1 MTMAKK
7 AAKTSAVKENVK
19 ETAKEVAPVVKE
31 TVKEAAATV
40 KAVAAEA
47 KEAVKKAPAKK
58 PAAKRTTAK
67 KAVEPKME
75 VHFQFAGKDIL
86 AKSVLDQAVEAY
98 KSTHKDVEIKKVEL
112 YIVAEEGAAYYVVN
126 GEASDDFK
134 GYAVIEKSFRTEIM
148 KKRLVGG

>member
-7 AAKTSAVKENVK
+7 AAKTSAVKENVKETVK

-58 PAAKRTTAK
+58 AA
-67 KAVEPKME
+67 EPKME
-75 VHFQFAGKDIL
+75 VHFQFAGKDVL
-86 AKSVLDQAVEAY
+86 AKSVLDKAVEAY
-98 KSTHKDVEIKKVEL
+98 KNTHKDAEIKEVEL

-126 GEASDDFK
+126 GEASDDFR
-134 GYAVIEKSFRTEIM
+134 VI
-148 KKRLVGG
+148 L

>member
-75 VHFQFAGKDIL
+75 VHFQFTGKDIL

-134 GYAVIEKSFRTEIM
+134 VM
-148 KKRLVGG
+148 L

>member
-7 AAKTSAVKENVK
+7 AVKTSTVK
-19 ETAKEVAPVVKE
+19 ETVKEAAPVVKE

-58 PAAKRTTAK
+58 PATKRASAK
-67 KAVEPKME
+67 KAAEPKME
-75 VHFQFAGKDIL
+75 VHFQFAGKDVL
-86 AKSVLDQAVEAY
+86 AKSVLDKAVEAY
-98 KSTHKDVEIKKVEL
+98 KNTHKNAEIKEVEL
-112 YIVAEEGAAYYVVN
+112 YVVAEEGAAYYVVN

-134 GYAVIEKSFRTEIM
+134 VI
-148 KKRLVGG
+148 L

>member
-7 AAKTSAVKENVK
+7 AAKTSAVKRKCKGNRK
-19 ETAKEVAPVVKE
+19 RNRKRGSSSSKGDC
-31 TVKEAAATV
+31 KEAAATV

-98 KSTHKDVEIKKVEL
+98 KSTHKDVEIKEVEL

-134 GYAVIEKSFRTEIM
+134 VM
-148 KKRLVGG
+148 L

>member
-7 AAKTSAVKENVK
+7 AVKTS
-19 ETAKEVAPVVKE
+19 TVKE

-58 PAAKRTTAK
+58 PATKRASAK
-67 KAVEPKME
+67 KAAEPKME
-75 VHFQFAGKDIL
+75 VHFQFAGKDVL
-86 AKSVLDQAVEAY
+86 AKSVLDKAVEAY
-98 KSTHKDVEIKKVEL
+98 KNTHKDAEIKEVEL

-126 GEASDDFK
+126 GEASDDFR
-134 GYAVIEKSFRTEIM
+134 VI
-148 KKRLVGG
+148 L

>member
-31 TVKEAAATV
+31 TV

-134 GYAVIEKSFRTEIM
+134 VM
-148 KKRLVGG
+148 L

>member
-7 AAKTSAVKENVK
+7 AAKTSAVKENVKETVK

-47 KEAVKKAPAKK
+47 KEAVKKAP
-58 PAAKRTTAK
+58 AK

-134 GYAVIEKSFRTEIM
+134 VM
-148 KKRLVGG
+148 L

>member
-7 AAKTSAVKENVK
+7 AAKTSAVKE
-19 ETAKEVAPVVKE
+19 
-31 TVKEAAATV
+31 TV
-40 KAVAAEA
+40 
-47 KEAVKKAPAKK
+47 
-58 PAAKRTTAK
+58 K

-98 KSTHKDVEIKKVEL
+98 KSTHKDVEIKEVEL

-134 GYAVIEKSFRTEIM
+134 VM
-148 KKRLVGG
+148 L

>member
-1 MTMAKK
+1 MHTVTDEKK
-7 AAKTSAVKENVK
+7 EDCTEKKKENRKNISAVKENVK

-98 KSTHKDVEIKKVEL
+98 KSTHKDVEIKEVEL

-134 GYAVIEKSFRTEIM
+134 VM
-148 KKRLVGG
+148 L